1 MVDLFA
7 GSPFNAASMLA
18 IKNSN
23 MEIVTGV
30 NLPMILEV
38 FSNRESSTL
47 SELVNIAEKSGK
59 ESIRKLIKQASE
71 SFEEDDL

>member
-1 MVDLFA
+1 
-7 GSPFNAASMLA
+7 MLA